1 MKFSSLP
8 LSNAILDGVKASGFT
23 TATPIQEQS
32 LPLTLE
38 GKDVVG
44 LARTGSGK
52 TAAFLLPILQK
63 IETDPKKGVQGLII
77 SPTREL
83 ASQIDDEIFA
93 LGYHAGATSAL
104 IIGGSDF
111 SAQSKAIR
119 NDVSILVATPGRL
132 IDQIKLMKVDFS
144 NLDFLVLDEADRML
158 DMGFMPDIKKI
169 IGYLPEKRQTLL
181 FSATMPSEIKKLVA
195 DFMNDPEFVEVEAS
209 KPAESVQQYYYNI
222 KDQEKTDLLENI
234 LDKEQWESV
243 IVFTARKSGADK
255 LAARLNKR
263 SIMATSIHGDLDQ
276 DEREK
281 ALHAFSY
288 GDKKVIVATDVL
300 ARGIDI
306 KDVKAIINYDVPR
319 TSDDYIHRIG
329 RTGRYDKEGVAIT
342 FVCPRDKSNF
352 HSIVNELD
360 NTIMQQ
366 NADSLLQTE
375 QPSARKERT
384 RQAVSEPEPEPEPK
398 AEPKPQAQSRSKP
411 EPQKAQSNTRTDQ
424 QSPRRDSADAQETPE
439 PKQHEE
445 EDLQVD
451 EEFIDKHYNELVDET
466 AGVPKISKAAE
477 RKSKRLRPAKGYWGI
492 VKSLLPKF

>member
-1 MKFSSLP
+1 LKFTSLA
-8 LSNAILDGVKASGFT
+8 LSNAILDGIKASGFT

-63 IETDPKKGVQGLII
+63 IETDPKKGIQGLII

-132 IDQIKLMKVDFS
+132 IDQIKLMKIDFS

-234 LDKEQWESV
+234 LEKEQWESV

-281 ALHAFSY
+281 ALHAFSF

-360 NTIMQQ
+360 NKIVQQ
-366 NADSLLQTE
+366 NADSLFQTE
-375 QPSARKERT
+375 QTSASKKPT
-384 RQAVSEPEPEPEPK
+384 KQPVSEPEPKAKPK
-398 AEPKPQAQSRSKP
+398 SHSQSRSKS
-411 EPQKAQSNTRTDQ
+411 EPQKVENKTGSDQ
-424 QSPRRDSADAQETPE
+424 QSPRRASADIQETQE
-439 PKQHEE
+439 PNQYEDE

-477 RKSKRLRPAKGYWGI
+477 RKSRRLRPAKGYWGI

>member
-1 MKFSSLP
+1 MNFTSLP
-8 LSNAILDGVKASGFT
+8 LSDAILEGVKASGFA

-63 IETDPKKGVQGLII
+63 IEVDPKEGIQGLII

-132 IDQIKLMKVDFS
+132 IDQIKLMDVDFS

-169 IGYLPEKRQTLL
+169 ISYLPNERQTLL
-181 FSATMPSEIKKLVA
+181 FSATMPGEIKKLVA
-195 DFMNDPEFVEVEAS
+195 DFMDNPEFVEVEAS
-209 KPAESVQQYYYNI
+209 KPAESVQQYFYNI
-222 KDQEKTDLLENI
+222 KDREKTDLLESI
-234 LDKEQWESV
+234 LEHEEWESV

-263 SIMATSIHGDLDQ
+263 SIQATAIHGDLDQ

-342 FVCPRDKSNF
+342 FVCPRDKNSF
-352 HSIVNELD
+352 RSIINDLD
-360 NTIMQQ
+360 NKIVEQSTG
-366 NADSLLQTE
+366 SLLKTE
-375 QPSARKERT
+375 QKSARRDRT
-384 RQAVSEPEPEPEPK
+384 KRTGKKSRRSENNTE
-398 AEPKPQAQSRSKP
+398 
-411 EPQKAQSNTRTDQ
+411 QKAQKQTPKTEGAPQPAQ
-424 QSPRRDSADAQETPE
+424 QVDD
-439 PKQHEE
+439 
-445 EDLQVD
+445 DIQVD
-451 EEFIDKHYNELVDET
+451 EEFIDKHYNERVDET
-466 AGVPKISKAAE
+466 AGIPKITKAGE
-477 RKSKRLRPAKGYWGI
+477 RKNKRLRPAKGYWGI
-492 VKSLLPKF
+492 IKSLLPKF

>member
-1 MKFSSLP
+1 MKFTSLA
-8 LSNAILDGVKASGFT
+8 LSNAILDGIKASGFT

-63 IETDPKKGVQGLII
+63 IETDPKKGIQGLII

-132 IDQIKLMKVDFS
+132 IDQIKLMKIDFS

-234 LDKEQWESV
+234 LEKEQWESV

-281 ALHAFSY
+281 ALHAFSF

-360 NTIMQQ
+360 NKIVQQ
-366 NADSLLQTE
+366 NADSLFQTE
-375 QPSARKERT
+375 QTSASKKPT
-384 RQAVSEPEPEPEPK
+384 KQPVSEPEPKAKPK
-398 AEPKPQAQSRSKP
+398 SHSQSRSKS
-411 EPQKAQSNTRTDQ
+411 EPQKVENKTGSDQ
-424 QSPRRDSADAQETPE
+424 QSPRRASADIQETQE
-439 PKQHEE
+439 PNQYEDE

-477 RKSKRLRPAKGYWGI
+477 RKSRRLRPAKGYWGI